1 FMAESTGLTSR
12 ALFYYAFGLPA
23 FAAIKLIVPAFYST
37 HDMRTPVRVAAWSLG
52 LNVVLNV
59 LCLRWFFPVFRN
71 GGPAVATV
79 VAAYFNF
86 FTLFAVFRLRFG
98 RLGTLDILAS
108 LARSGASAAVMGT
121 LCWMAL
127 HMSRFDSYASF
138 FPRLEIFAVLI
149 AGAAAIYL
157 LLAWTM
163 RCHELSEL
171 YGIATHSEA
180 QAATLSGLSQ
190 ES

>member
-1 FMAESTGLTSR
+1 
-12 ALFYYAFGLPA
+12 
-23 FAAIKLIVPAFYST
+23 
-37 HDMRTPVRVAAWSLG
+37 MRTPVRVAAWSLG
-52 LNVVLNV
+52 LNIVLNV

-86 FTLFAVFRLRFG
+86 FTLFGIFRLRFG

-108 LARSGASAAVMGT
+108 LARSGASAGVMGT

-127 HMSRFDSYASF
+127 HMSRFDSYSSF

-149 AGAAAIYL
+149 AGATAVYL
-157 LLAWTM
+157 LLAWTL
-163 RCHELSEL
+163 RCHEISEL
-171 YGIATHSEA
+171 YGIATQREA